1 MGQQAVS
8 WERFISGEQNITTA
22 PVVSPRL
29 FSASFAG
36 YLLMTFLTAVND
48 SMFRW
53 LVVPVGREEF
63 RRLYGWGA
71 EDSEAF
77 VLSLGL
83 GVFMLPFVVFAPWA
97 GWMADRFSKRSSIL
111 WLKVAEVLLVAV
123 GAWSI
128 QASSVPLMFLILFL
142 IGAQAAFIGTA
153 KLGIIPEIVR
163 RADISAA
170 NGWSGLA
177 TLGGVILGTVAGY
190 GLADRIQ
197 ADRTEGLWLSA
208 IALVGTALAGL
219 LGSFLT
225 GRVAAASPGVKF
237 QWNLVSDSW
246 RDIRLILQDRAIL
259 RVTLGIVFFWCLAAM
274 AQMSI
279 DVFVRMELADNLTK
293 ANPSTFNAM
302 LVLGVGAGS

>member
-1 MGQQAVS
+1 M
-8 WERFISGEQNITTA
+8 
-22 PVVSPRL
+22 
-29 FSASFAG
+29 
-36 YLLMTFLTAVND
+36 
-48 SMFRW
+48 
-53 LVVPVGREEF
+53 
-63 RRLYGWGA
+63 
-71 EDSEAF
+71 
-77 VLSLGL
+77 SLGL

-208 IALVGTALAGL
+208 IAL
-219 LGSFLT
+219 
-225 GRVAAASPGVKF
+225 
-237 QWNLVSDSW
+237 
-246 RDIRLILQDRAIL
+246 
-259 RVTLGIVFFWCLAAM
+259 
-274 AQMSI
+274 
-279 DVFVRMELADNLTK
+279 
-293 ANPSTFNAM
+293 
-302 LVLGVGAGS
+302 

>member
-1 MGQQAVS
+1 
-8 WERFISGEQNITTA
+8 
-22 PVVSPRL
+22 
-29 FSASFAG
+29 
-36 YLLMTFLTAVND
+36 
-48 SMFRW
+48 
-53 LVVPVGREEF
+53 
-63 RRLYGWGA
+63 
-71 EDSEAF
+71 
-77 VLSLGL
+77 VL
-83 GVFMLPFVVFAPWA
+83 
-97 GWMADRFSKRSSIL
+97 
-111 WLKVAEVLLVAV
+111 
-123 GAWSI
+123 
-128 QASSVPLMFLILFL
+128 
-142 IGAQAAFIGTA
+142 QAAFIGTA

-246 RDIRLILQDRAIL
+246 RDIRLVICRTE
-259 RVTLGIVFFWCLAAM
+259 RFC
-274 AQMSI
+274 
-279 DVFVRMELADNLTK
+279 E
-293 ANPSTFNAM
+293 
-302 LVLGVGAGS
+302 